1 MVLNF
6 KDKRIRG
13 IFEQYVDDILHK
25 RREGFLDR
33 EQEEKISL
41 LENEIRSVIDKYQN
55 PHFQKIISQAIG
67 ESAYRA
73 SEVYE
78 KSRKLY
84 DSTLEFKD
92 HDDGNSG
99 FELNDGL
106 NDFSDEYILERAS
119 ETAKSINENLEN
131 FEYVKIKNR
140 KLFVRFVSK
149 AAIYSP
155 QKCKHIENV
164 GFILESE
171 EKLEEVVD
179 KLEEIEKSLKYSEI
193 RDLCI
198 DSLED
203 SFKERKIEFSNN
215 YNLFR
220 SIIEG
225 SSYPINSRFVGKICR
240 TFNNDEKELALK
252 LAGDVSRL
260 YDDEISGF
268 VCSAIC
274 SYRGSNVPMFINRI
288 EEISNSGNLRDI
300 FGLDEEN

>member
-119 ETAKSINENLEN
+119 ETAKSINENLGIMIGGK
-131 FEYVKIKNR
+131 YQLYPR
-140 KLFVRFVSK
+140 
-149 AAIYSP
+149 
-155 QKCKHIENV
+155 NV
-164 GFILESE
+164 L
-171 EKLEEVVD
+171 
-179 KLEEIEKSLKYSEI
+179 
-193 RDLCI
+193 
-198 DSLED
+198 
-203 SFKERKIEFSNN
+203 
-215 YNLFR
+215 YNKK
-220 SIIEG
+220 
-225 SSYPINSRFVGKICR
+225 NSRIVLIDF
-240 TFNNDEKELALK
+240 
-252 LAGDVSRL
+252 
-260 YDDEISGF
+260 
-268 VCSAIC
+268 
-274 SYRGSNVPMFINRI
+274 
-288 EEISNSGNLRDI
+288 GNWMRVA
-300 FGLDEEN
+300 